1 MRPLKLVMSAFGP
14 YAGETKLDLDLLGT
28 KGLYLITGDT
38 GAGKTTI
45 FDAITFALYGEPSG
59 DSRESDMLRSKY
71 AKPETPTFVELTFE
85 YGGKEYYVKRNPAYM
100 RPKARGEGFTSKA
113 ADAELHYPDGRVTTK
128 PKEVNKEIIEIMG
141 VDKNQF
147 TKIAMIAQ
155 GDFLKLLLDTT
166 DNRKLIFQKLF
177 HTKNYN
183 RLQDRLKNEAN
194 DLSNEY
200 DKLKNSINLFISDI
214 VCEPY
219 SDFFVRAEHAKSGNT
234 PTPEAVSLIEEII
247 NSDTEKTKALDKSLS
262 EKENEITTLTKRI
275 EKAKVHQNAEKSL
288 RENEKKL
295 EEEKQKHIAAKADL
309 DTQKKNEPRISQ
321 LTDRIAAIN
330 SELPLFDELN
340 TAAKKAE
347 QYKNKIS
354 TTNRNIVSMSE
365 IAEKLKKEIE
375 ELKQES
381 TSYEKAN
388 EDVINADHE
397 IKALNETKQSIA
409 DVQAKADELSLLEK
423 ELTAKQNDYKTKS
436 EYAEAIK
443 NEYDEKNKL
452 YLDEQAGILAET
464 LQEGRP
470 CPVCGSLTHPQPA
483 KKSSA
488 APTKAELEKIKKEK
502 DRAEKQSTLAS
513 EKASELRTK
522 ISEKTEVLNK
532 EAQKLF
538 ENTVFEDIAKALYE
552 KKKETDSKL
561 SLIEQ
566 KRSQAKANA
575 ERRQKL
581 VDVII
586 PQKEKNLESFM
597 KQIGESRE
605 TLAKFSTSKKN
616 EEEKV
621 EEIKKKL
628 GFESKEAAQNEID
641 KLTRERNTIQKSIK
655 TAEEN
660 LNKCEKSI
668 ERLNSAIAETSKMLK
683 DKEECDIE
691 AEEQKLAD
699 VSKQKKSDTTE
710 KQNIAIRINRNNNAL
725 SKIKERSESI
735 SKIEAKQKMIDS
747 LSRTANGKIE
757 GKEKIMLETYI
768 QMTYFDRIIS
778 RANTRLMV
786 MSGGQYELKRK
797 SEAENKKSQAGLDLD
812 VIDHYNG
819 SERSVKT
826 LSGGESFKASLA
838 LALGLSDEIQSSAG
852 GIRLDTMFVDEG
864 FGSLDEESLRMAINT
879 LTDLTEGNRLVAII
893 SHIGE
898 LKEKI
903 DNQIVVRKERTGGSR
918 AEIIV

>member
-1 MRPLKLVMSAFGP
+1 M
-14 YAGETKLDLDLLGT
+14 
-28 KGLYLITGDT
+28 
-38 GAGKTTI
+38 
-45 FDAITFALYGEPSG
+45 
-59 DSRESDMLRSKY
+59 
-71 AKPETPTFVELTFE
+71 
-85 YGGKEYYVKRNPAYM
+85 
-100 RPKARGEGFTSKA
+100 
-113 ADAELHYPDGRVTTK
+113 
-128 PKEVNKEIIEIMG
+128 
-141 VDKNQF
+141 
-147 TKIAMIAQ
+147 
-155 GDFLKLLLDTT
+155 
-166 DNRKLIFQKLF
+166 
-177 HTKNYN
+177 
-183 RLQDRLKNEAN
+183 
-194 DLSNEY
+194 
-200 DKLKNSINLFISDI
+200 
-214 VCEPY
+214 
-219 SDFFVRAEHAKSGNT
+219 
-234 PTPEAVSLIEEII
+234 
-247 NSDTEKTKALDKSLS
+247 
-262 EKENEITTLTKRI
+262 
-275 EKAKVHQNAEKSL
+275 

-436 EYAEAIK
+436 KYAVAIK
-443 NEYDEKNKL
+443 NEYDEKNKA

-566 KRSQAKANA
+566 KRSRAKSNA

-586 PQKEKNLESFM
+586 PQKEKNLGRQFIRRSSSSF
-597 KQIGESRE
+597 
-605 TLAKFSTSKKN
+605 T
-616 EEEKV
+616 
-621 EEIKKKL
+621 
-628 GFESKEAAQNEID
+628 
-641 KLTRERNTIQKSIK
+641 
-655 TAEEN
+655 
-660 LNKCEKSI
+660 
-668 ERLNSAIAETSKMLK
+668 
-683 DKEECDIE
+683 
-691 AEEQKLAD
+691 
-699 VSKQKKSDTTE
+699 
-710 KQNIAIRINRNNNAL
+710 
-725 SKIKERSESI
+725 
-735 SKIEAKQKMIDS
+735 
-747 LSRTANGKIE
+747 
-757 GKEKIMLETYI
+757 
-768 QMTYFDRIIS
+768 
-778 RANTRLMV
+778 
-786 MSGGQYELKRK
+786 
-797 SEAENKKSQAGLDLD
+797 
-812 VIDHYNG
+812 
-819 SERSVKT
+819 
-826 LSGGESFKASLA
+826 
-838 LALGLSDEIQSSAG
+838 
-852 GIRLDTMFVDEG
+852 
-864 FGSLDEESLRMAINT
+864 
-879 LTDLTEGNRLVAII
+879 
-893 SHIGE
+893 
-898 LKEKI
+898 
-903 DNQIVVRKERTGGSR
+903 
-918 AEIIV
+918 

>member
-59 DSRESDMLRSKY
+59 DSRESDMFRSKY

-100 RPKARGEGFTSKA
+100 RPKAKGEGFTSKA

-128 PKEVNKEIIEIMG
+128 LKEVNKEIIEIMG
-141 VDKNQF
+141 IDKNQF

-177 HTKNYN
+177 HTKNYSI
-183 RLQDRLKNEAN
+183 LQERLKKEAN

-200 DKLKNSINLFISDI
+200 DKLKDSINLFISDI

-219 SDFFVRAEHAKSGNT
+219 SDFSVRAEHAKSGNT
-234 PTPEAVSLIEEII
+234 PTPEVVSLIEEII
-247 NSDTEKTKALDKSLS
+247 KADTEKTKALDQSIS
-262 EKENEITTLTKRI
+262 EKENEITSLTKRI

-288 RENEKKL
+288 KDNEEKL
-295 EEEKQKHIAAKADL
+295 EEEKQHLTSAKSDL
-309 DTQKKNEPRISQ
+309 DIQKKNEPKISQ
-321 LTDRIAAIN
+321 LTDKIAAIN

-347 QYKNKIS
+347 QYKNEIS
-354 TTNRNIVSMSE
+354 TTERYIVSMSE
-365 IAEKLKKEIE
+365 KVEKLKKEIKA
-375 ELKQES
+375 LKQES

-397 IKALNETKQSIA
+397 IIALNETKKSIA
-409 DVQAKADELSLLEK
+409 DVQAKADELSLLEE
-423 ELTAKQNDYKTKS
+423 ELKNKQNDYLKKS
-436 EYAEAIK
+436 KYAEDIK
-443 NEYDEKNKL
+443 HEYDEKNKA

-470 CPVCGSLTHPQPA
+470 CPVCGSLTHPHPA
-483 KKSSA
+483 KKSPH

-502 DRAEKQSTLAS
+502 ERAEKQSSLAS
-513 EKASELRTK
+513 EKANETRTK

-538 ENTVFEDIAKALYE
+538 ENADFEDIAKALYE
-552 KKKETDSKL
+552 KKKETDRKL
-561 SLIEQ
+561 SLIKQ
-566 KRSQAKANA
+566 KRNQALTNA

-586 PQKEKNLESFM
+586 PQKENELDSLNKA
-597 KQIGESRE
+597 IGESRVNLE
-605 TLAKFSTSKKN
+605 KFSTSKKN
-616 EEEKV
+616 EDEKV
-621 EEIKKKL
+621 EDIKKKL
-628 GFESKEAAQNEID
+628 GFESKEAAQNEKD
-641 KLTRERNTIQKSIK
+641 KLTREKNTIQRNIK
-655 TAEEN
+655 AAEEN
-660 LNKCEKSI
+660 LIKCEKRI
-668 ERLNSAIAETSKMLK
+668 EGLNYAIEEASRMLK

-691 AEEQKLAD
+691 SEKQKLSD
-699 VSKQKKSDTTE
+699 VSKQRQNDTTE
-710 KQNIAIRINRNNNAL
+710 KQNIAIRINRNNTSL
-725 SKIKERSESI
+725 SRIRERSENI
-735 SKIEAKQKMIDS
+735 SKIETKQKMIDS

-838 LALGLSDEIQSSAG
+838 LALGLSDEIQSAAG

-864 FGSLDEESLRMAINT
+864 FGSLDEESLRMAIHT

-903 DNQIVVRKERTGGSR
+903 DDQIVVRKERTGGSK
-918 AEIIV
+918 AEIII